1 MKTSDRSTSFEL
13 ELRAFLDDEAGAGR
27 PGYLA
32 DVLVRS
38 AIMPQRPWWSF
49 VGRWLPAPALGL
61 RRPKATAAL
70 GPVLLLTAAAA
81 LILIGTLAVGGS
93 HTQVPA
99 PYGPATDGVIAVA
112 MDGDIVTVDPR
123 SGTTTELV
131 TGSTYDSNPVFSR
144 DGSALVFAR
153 GDPVS
158 TRLVVVRDDGSLP
171 VEITDLM
178 TGIRDYS
185 FSPDG
190 AHVIFAAGP
199 SGAGRL
205 WIAATDGSGARQVD
219 VPFDVQE
226 PHSLPPLGADIVFAS
241 ATPAGVP
248 NGVYSVD
255 VRTGDLRT
263 ILEPAAGVL
272 RDVAAVSPD
281 GSHVAYSA
289 SDVDSVGRNTYQVHV
304 ASIDGTGDRILPMPA
319 GAVFQDRPA
328 WSNDGTRIAL
338 FRGYAA
344 RNEDMVLAV
353 VPADGGGLGVES
365 SHGVIT
371 DCCDNRSEWS
381 PSDDW
386 ILVQPV
392 QVDGS
397 PGALLLVDPATGSV
411 SVPIWTA
418 TSIPS
423 WQRRASP

>member
-1 MKTSDRSTSFEL
+1 MTTSGRSTSFEL

-32 DVLVRS
+32 DVLVQS

-49 VGRWLPAPALGL
+49 VGRWLPPPASGL
-61 RRPKATAAL
+61 RLPAATAAI
-70 GPVLLLTAAAA
+70 GPVLLLATAVV
-81 LILIGTLAVGGS
+81 LILIGTLAVAAS
-93 HTQVPA
+93 RTQLPA

-112 MDGDIVTVDPR
+112 MNGDIVTVDPA

-153 GDPVS
+153 GGSVAA
-158 TRLVVVRDDGSLP
+158 TLVIVRADGSRP
-171 VEITDLM
+171 VGITPSLA
-178 TGIRDYS
+178 GIRDYS

-190 AHVIFAAGP
+190 AHVILAAGP
-199 SGAGRL
+199 AAAGHL
-205 WIAATDGSGARQVD
+205 WIASSDGSGARQVD

-226 PHSLPPLGADIVFAS
+226 PQWLPPSGAEVMFAS
-241 ATPAGVP
+241 AMPADTP
-248 NGVYSVD
+248 NGLYAVD

-263 ILEPAAGVL
+263 IVEPAAGVL
-272 RDVAAVSPD
+272 RDVVAVSPD

-289 SDVDSVGRNTYQVHV
+289 SDISSVGRNTYQVHV
-304 ASIDGTGDRILPMPA
+304 AAIDGTGDRILPMPA
-319 GAVFQDRPA
+319 GAVFQDSPA

-338 FRGYAA
+338 FRGYTA

-353 VPADGGGLGVES
+353 VPADGSGLGVES
-365 SHGVIT
+365 PHGVIT

-392 QVDGS
+392 TVDGRQ
-397 PGALLLVDPATGSV
+397 GAQLLVDSTTGSGAAAT
-411 SVPIWTA
+411 WTA